1 MQVIWMLI
9 FRSDVISA
17 LIYLSLVV
25 KIALDRNLIGMSLDR
40 NLRLI
45 LNICTI
51 FTSSCALF
59 SL

>member
-25 KIALDRNLIGMSLDR
+25 KIALDRNL
-40 NLRLI
+40 RLI

-51 FTSSCALF
+51 FTSSRALF

>member
-9 FRSDVISA
+9 FLSDVISA

-25 KIALDRNLIGMSLDR
+25 KIDLDRNLQ
-40 NLRLI
+40 LI

-51 FTSSCALF
+51 FTSSG
-59 SL
+59 

>member
-25 KIALDRNLIGMSLDR
+25 KTALIYLSLVVKQFAI
-40 NLRLI
+40 NP
-45 LNICTI
+45 
-51 FTSSCALF
+51 
-59 SL
+59 

>member
-25 KIALDRNLIGMSLDR
+25 K
-40 NLRLI
+40 
-45 LNICTI
+45 
-51 FTSSCALF
+51 
-59 SL
+59 

>member
-1 MQVIWMLI
+1 
-9 FRSDVISA
+9 ISA

-25 KIALDRNLIGMSLDR
+25 